1 MTRPANEGYMGK
13 VGESVKKKIA
23 NGFMFWAAGY
33 ALLTV
38 ISSAAQLF
46 VGTATDTNLNIL
58 ARALICLI
66 PIVTYYLFGFGKEQK
81 WTRALLLGLI
91 HYVISLGC
99 ALLLIYLAG
108 MIAKSAPTSYL
119 NILISFTAVYLAVA
133 AAIAIHQRRL
143 RIAEATPK

>member
-1 MTRPANEGYMGK
+1 
-13 VGESVKKKIA
+13 VKRKIA
-23 NGFMFWAAGY
+23 SGFLFWAAGY

-38 ISSAAQLF
+38 ISSVAQLF

-66 PIVTYYLFGFGKEQK
+66 PIATYYLFGFGREQK

-91 HYVISLGC
+91 HYIISLGC

-108 MIAKSAPTSYL
+108 MIAKSEPTSYL
-119 NILISFTAVYLAVA
+119 NILISFTAAYLAVA
-133 AAIAIHQRRL
+133 ATIAIRQGRSKKAAKNQG
-143 RIAEATPK
+143 AEP